1 MKGRRGVFGFG
12 VSAGVLAAFLFL
24 LADSA
29 MASGAVNNLRQFV
42 TSTRGAEGEF
52 RQTVNGNA
60 GQPVQLASGKFS
72 FARPGKFRWE
82 YDLPYP
88 QLLVADGKQLWSWD
102 RDLRQVTV
110 RPLGNALGATPAGI
124 LFGQSDLERDFILT
138 EVAANEAM
146 NGGEKLAWAEARP
159 RQAAGD
165 EGVASSGFQFFRF
178 GFDGKR
184 LQRLMLRD
192 NFGQTTVIEF
202 TNLRLNPSFAPN
214 HFHFE
219 PPAGVDI
226 LGDPLSPK

>member
-1 MKGRRGVFGFG
+1 MKGYR
-12 VSAGVLAAFLFL
+12 SAIGALGAAVLFL
-24 LADSA
+24 LPGGA
-29 MASGAVNNLRQFV
+29 MAASAVDSLRQFV
-42 TSTRGAEGEF
+42 ASTRGAEGEF
-52 RQTVNGNA
+52 RQTVTGKA
-60 GQPVQLASGKFS
+60 GQPAQQASGKFS

-110 RPLGNALGATPAGI
+110 RPIGNALGATPAGI
-124 LFGQSDLERDFILT
+124 LFGQEEFEHDFILT
-138 EVAANEAM
+138 ESTVDEET
-146 NGGEKLAWAEARP
+146 GGGKKLAWVEARP
-159 RQAAGD
+159 RQTAGD
-165 EGVASSGFQFFRF
+165 EGGASSGFQFFRF

-184 LQRLMLRD
+184 LQRLMLLD

-202 TNLRLNPSFAPN
+202 TSLRINPSFAPD

-226 LGDPLSPK
+226 LGDPSAP

>member
-1 MKGRRGVFGFG
+1 MKGYRSVPGALSV
-12 VSAGVLAAFLFL
+12 AILFL
-24 LADSA
+24 LPGWA
-29 MASGAVNNLRQFV
+29 MAIGAVDNLRQFV
-42 TSTRGAEGEF
+42 ASTSGAEGEF
-52 RQTVNGNA
+52 RQTVIGRA
-60 GQPVQLASGKFS
+60 GQPPQQASGKFS

-110 RPLGNALGATPAGI
+110 RPIGNALGATPAGI
-124 LFGQSDLERDFILT
+124 LFGQGELERDFILT
-138 EVAANEAM
+138 ESKADE
-146 NGGEKLAWAEARP
+146 GTGEKLAWVEARP
-159 RQAAGD
+159 RQAAT
-165 EGVASSGFQFFRF
+165 EERVASSGFQFFRF

-184 LQRLMLRD
+184 LQRLTLLD

-202 TNLRLNPSFAPN
+202 SNLRINPSFSPK

-226 LGDPLSPK
+226 LGDLSTPP

>member
-1 MKGRRGVFGFG
+1 MKGHRG
-12 VSAGVLAAFLFL
+12 ALAALAASVSLFL
-24 LADSA
+24 LPGGA
-29 MASGAVNNLRQFV
+29 MAVGAVDNLRQFV
-42 TSTRGAEGEF
+42 VSTSRAEGEF
-52 RQTVNGNA
+52 KQIVSGRA
-60 GQPVQLASGKFS
+60 GQPPQQASGKFS

-110 RPLGNALGATPAGI
+110 RPIGNALGMTPAGI
-124 LFGQSDLERDFILT
+124 LFGQGELERDFILT
-138 EVAANEAM
+138 ESAADEGTD
-146 NGGEKLAWAEARP
+146 GGKKLVWVEARP
-159 RQAAGD
+159 RLND
-165 EGVASSGFQFFRF
+165 EGTASSGFQFFRF

-184 LQRLMLRD
+184 LQRLTLLD

-202 TNLRLNPSFAPN
+202 INLRVNPSFAPD

-226 LGDPLSPK
+226 LGDPSLP

>member
-1 MKGRRGVFGFG
+1 MLG
-12 VSAGVLAAFLFL
+12 ALAALGVAVSLFL
-24 LADSA
+24 PSKDALAASA
-29 MASGAVNNLRQFV
+29 ADNLRQFIA
-42 TSTRGAEGEF
+42 SARGAEGEF
-52 RQTVNGNA
+52 RQTVSGRA
-60 GQPVQLASGKFS
+60 GQPPQQASGKFS

-124 LFGQSDLERDFILT
+124 LFGRADIERDFILA
-138 EVAANEAM
+138 EGAAVEGT
-146 NGGEKLAWAEARP
+146 NGGDKLSWVEARP
-159 RQAAGD
+159 RQAANGG
-165 EGVASSGFQFFRF
+165 EAANNGFQFFRF

-184 LQRLMLRD
+184 LQRLMLVD

-202 TNLRLNPSFAPN
+202 TNLRINPSFAPD

-226 LGDPLSPK
+226 LGDPSPPQ

>member
-1 MKGRRGVFGFG
+1 MKGRHGALGALGVA
-12 VSAGVLAAFLFL
+12 VSL
-24 LADSA
+24 LLLSGSA
-29 MASGAVNNLRQFV
+29 MAVSAVDNLRQFIA
-42 TSTRGAEGEF
+42 STRGAEGEF
-52 RQTVNGNA
+52 RQTVNGRP
-60 GQPVQLASGKFS
+60 GQPSQQASGKFS

-88 QLLVADGKQLWSWD
+88 QLLVADGRQLWSWD

-110 RPLGNALGATPAGI
+110 RPIGNALGATPAGI
-124 LFGQSDLERDFILT
+124 LFGQGELERDFILT
-138 EVAANEAM
+138 EAATDEGGAS
-146 NGGEKLAWAEARP
+146 GEKLAWVEARP

-165 EGVASSGFQFFRF
+165 EEVASSGFQFFRF

-184 LQRLMLRD
+184 LQRLTLLD

-202 TNLRLNPSFAPN
+202 TNLRINPSFAPN

-226 LGDPLSPK
+226 LGDPSP

>member
-1 MKGRRGVFGFG
+1 MNTMKDHRGALG
-12 VSAGVLAAFLFL
+12 VGLFAVFLFL
-24 LADSA
+24 LSGSA
-29 MASGAVNNLRQFV
+29 TAASAVESLRQFIA
-42 TSTRGAEGEF
+42 STRGAEGEF
-52 RQTVNGNA
+52 RQTVSGNA
-60 GQPVQLASGKFS
+60 GRPAQQASGRFS

-138 EVAANEAM
+138 EAAANETM
-146 NGGEKLAWAEARP
+146 SGGEKLTWVEARP
-159 RQAAGD
+159 RQAASD

-184 LQRLMLRD
+184 LQRLTLLD

-202 TNLRLNPSFAPN
+202 THLRLNPSFAPN

-226 LGDPLSPK
+226 LGDPSPPK

>member
-1 MKGRRGVFGFG
+1 MKGCRVVLGALGVA
-12 VSAGVLAAFLFL
+12 VSL
-24 LADSA
+24 LSGSA
-29 MASGAVNNLRQFV
+29 MAASAVDSLRQFIA
-42 TSTRGAEGEF
+42 STRGAEGEF
-52 RQTVNGNA
+52 QQTVNGRA
-60 GQPVQLASGKFS
+60 GQPSQQASGKFS

-110 RPLGNALGATPAGI
+110 RPLGNALGASPAGI
-124 LFGQSDLERDFILT
+124 LFGQGGELDRDFVLT
-138 EVAANEAM
+138 ESAADEGTAS
-146 NGGEKLAWAEARP
+146 GEKLAWVEARP

-184 LQRLMLRD
+184 LQRLTLLD

-202 TNLRLNPSFAPN
+202 TNLRINPSFAPN

-219 PPAGVDI
+219 PPAGVDV
-226 LGDPLSPK
+226 LGDPFAP